1 MTWKTA
7 RWLVLLA
14 FIFGLQLLLI
24 YWLSVRS
31 PIGPGPATLPD
42 SKMVLVTRPLNQ
54 MELSKTFLASDPTL
68 FAIPDAHGFS
78 GGAWLKTTERDYDVS
93 EHTESPFWLALDVGD
108 LGKPAEQFVRTN
120 ARLPIA
126 IAENPV
132 SKIFGSLP
140 FVDLRENA
148 QTNSQLRIEGE
159 IAARKLIDFPQL
171 KSWVH
176 SEILSNTVAQIAVNQ
191 RGAVVVARLLS
202 RSGLAEADDA
212 ALDVARQLQFVPVEK
227 SELTWG
233 KVILDWFT
241 APLPTTNATSELP
254 QAK

>member
-24 YWLSVRS
+24 FWLSDRS
-31 PIGPGPATLPD
+31 PVGTGPATLPD
-42 SKMVLVTRPLNQ
+42 SQMVLVTRPLNQ

-78 GGAWLKTTERDYDVS
+78 GGAWLKTVERDYDVS
-93 EHTESPFWLALDVGD
+93 EHTESPFWLALDIGE
-108 LGKPAEQFVRTN
+108 LGKSAEQFVRTN
-120 ARLPIA
+120 ARPPIA
-126 IAENPV
+126 IAENPM

-148 QTNSQLRIEGE
+148 QTNSQFRIQGE
-159 IAARKLIDFPQL
+159 IASRKLMDSPEL
-171 KSWVH
+171 KSWAH

-202 RSGLAEADDA
+202 RSGLPEADDA
-212 ALDVARQLQFVPVEK
+212 ALDLARQLRFSPVEN
-227 SELTWG
+227 SDLAWG
-233 KVILDWFT
+233 KVSFDWFT
-241 APLPTTNATSELP
+241 LPLPTASTTNELP
-254 QAK
+254 QSK